1 MELLDEFVKRNPD
14 VHEIFHEGYRRG
26 VIEGFT
32 TAAHGIEIDSRTV
45 HIPSSSILYI
55 EDNTNAE

>member
-32 TAAHGIEIDSRTV
+32 TAAKKTAVIN
-45 HIPSSSILYI
+45 Y
-55 EDNTNAE
+55 EDNHRDTKRKVMVSEVKL